1 MSNKSEFAVFEA
13 LDLAPIKMKLMHVES
28 GEGWSERRANAV
40 EAEYRRFLFLTKA
53 YPDEMVSPTLDV
65 DMFWHYHILD
75 TMKYARDCQ
84 ALFGEFLHHYPY
96 VGMGEGADEGERTKA
111 GERMREM
118 YEAQFGAVVRGDA
131 AWCGAPSKE
140 AAEAAWCGAPSKEA
154 TDAAWCGAPS
164 KQATDAAWCGA
175 PSKQVT
181 DAAWCGAPSK
191 QTTDAAWCGAP
202 SKQARKATDTAWC
215 GAPSKQVKGSAT
227 AWCGAPSKKLAA
239 SVKTAWCGAPS
250 KSLSAGNDVA
260 WCGAPSVVASSAVA
274 WCGAP
279 SRSLQAA

>member
-96 VGMGEGADEGERTKA
+96 VGMDEGADEGERTKA
-111 GERMREM
+111 GERMRDI

-140 AAEAAWCGAPSKEA
+140 ATE
-154 TDAAWCGAPS
+154 
-164 KQATDAAWCGA
+164 AAWCGA

-191 QTTDAAWCGAP
+191 QATDAAWCGAPGRQATDAAWCGAP

-215 GAPSKQVKGSAT
+215 GAPSK
-227 AWCGAPSKKLAA
+227 KLAS

-260 WCGAPSVVASSAVA
+260 WCGVPSVVASSAVA

-279 SRSLQAA
+279 SKSLQAA